1 MTFGK
6 PLYLLEAL
14 LSPDHETV
22 CYGHITREVTDRPIL
37 LCG

>member
-14 LSPDHETV
+14 IPTDDETV
-22 CYGHITREVTDRPIL
+22 CYGHMNLEVTEPR
-37 LCG
+37 